1 MIGIVAFHKISHIC
15 IPNNILN
22 IIVNKW
28 NVIFC
33 KVYDIYLFTNNCG
46 GLTTPEAPSPIT
58 VEPYSRG
65 KDFPRPIDDTEH
77 LNSEISFVY
86 AG

>member
-1 MIGIVAFHKISHIC
+1 MKC
-15 IPNNILN
+15 YL
-22 IIVNKW
+22 
-28 NVIFC
+28 C
-33 KVYDIYLFTNNCG
+33 KVYDIYLFANSG
-46 GLTTPEAPSPIT
+46 ITTPAAPSPIT
-58 VEPYSRG
+58 VEPYSSG

>member
-1 MIGIVAFHKISHIC
+1 MTFIFLPIVVVGGI
-15 IPNNILN
+15 
-22 IIVNKW
+22 
-28 NVIFC
+28 
-33 KVYDIYLFTNNCG
+33 
-46 GLTTPEAPSPIT
+46 TTSAAPSPIT
-58 VEPYSRG
+58 VEPYSSSG